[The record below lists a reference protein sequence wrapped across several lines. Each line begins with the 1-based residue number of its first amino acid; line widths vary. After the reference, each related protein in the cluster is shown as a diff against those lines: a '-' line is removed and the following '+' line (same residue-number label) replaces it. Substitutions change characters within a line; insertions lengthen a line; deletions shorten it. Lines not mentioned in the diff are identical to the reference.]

1 MNNIINI
8 IDRDFNFLGQ
18 IDNYESLIMTKKWHG
33 IGGFE
38 LHLHE
43 NNIYTDKL
51 IKGNI
56 IAKSKQEKAIEPI
69 GESIEIIEDWRGK
82 HNNTKIE
89 NGTLKLIDKNIWRD
103 GSGNGNDG
111 QLMNFNFTEDSGWG
125 DGGLRFDGVDDYI
138 QLPELN
144 LDLNNFT
151 LQVDNKIRVF
161 NGDKVITE
169 NMEDIAYT
177 WKQFEGMT
185 WEEVINL

>member
-1 MNNIINI
+1 MA
-8 IDRDFNFLGQ
+8 Q
-18 IDNYESLIMTKKWHG
+18 VE
-33 IGGFE
+33 FE

-111 QLMNFNFTEDSGWG
+111 QLINFDFTEDSGWV
-125 DGGLRFDGVDDYI
+125 DGGV
-138 QLPELN
+138 
-144 LDLNNFT
+144 
-151 LQVDNKIRVF
+151 KI
-161 NGDKVITE
+161 
-169 NMEDIAYT
+169 
-177 WKQFEGMT
+177 
-185 WEEVINL
+185 